1 MRERKLFFWGEKERY
16 IEKEGGEEEEGRK
29 SGEKFFPRVI
39 YTHCTGEKWCSSKSM
54 YTKSIYDFVPHLDL
68 D

>member
-1 MRERKLFFWGEKERY
+1 MRERKLFFWGEKKKRY
-16 IEKEGGEEEEGRK
+16 IEKEGEEEEEGRK

-39 YTHCTGEKWCSSKSM
+39 YTHCTGREEEANQCV
-54 YTKSIYDFVPHLDL
+54 YDFVPHLDL